1 MTDARLHATP
11 PRSPWPR
18 RGLILARNVG
28 VGFVGGVVLWVV
40 ALLFA
45 ALVSLAVPG
54 MGPHAAAGAW
64 QAAWTPSGFLYVG
77 ALVAVVAALLTAAV
91 WVAIDQRRGARP

>member
-1 MTDARLHATP
+1 MSTGHLHQTP

-18 RGLILARNVG
+18 RLLILGRNTT
-28 VGFVGGVVLWVV
+28 VGFAAGVTMWVF

-45 ALVSLAVPG
+45 ARVSRAFLGA
-54 MGPHAAAGAW
+54 HAADGAW
-64 QAAWTPSGFLYVG
+64 QAAWTPSGFLYAG

-91 WVAIDQRRGARP
+91 WAVIDQRNGFRS